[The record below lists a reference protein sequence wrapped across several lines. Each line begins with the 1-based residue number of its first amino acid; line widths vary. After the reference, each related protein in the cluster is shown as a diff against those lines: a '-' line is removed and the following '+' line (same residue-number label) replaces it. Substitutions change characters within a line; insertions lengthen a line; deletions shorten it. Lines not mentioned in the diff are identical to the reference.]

1 MSILTKCSE
10 GKCEEMELLKKI
22 KNGDTRA
29 VAKLMTDI
37 ENERPG
43 VDEELQCLYSHTG
56 SAYIIGI
63 TGPGGVGKSTLVN
76 ALTGYFLKSNLDIGI
91 LATDPSSQF
100 TGGALLG
107 DRIRMTRDV
116 GRNVFFR
123 SLATRGWTGGL
134 AKVASAMTHVLD
146 AMGKDIILIETT
158 GTGQNDINI
167 ATFVDACVLVLM
179 PGVGDEIQTM
189 KAGVLEIA
197 DIFVINK
204 ADIPGAGD
212 LKWQLEQMLGLKD
225 FPPQSWKPKIVVTE
239 AASEKGIEE
248 LTNIISQHKEFI
260 ISNGI
265 FSKRRK
271 ERARLEISEIVEDF
285 IKKYIYEKL
294 DHIHLEKMVE
304 KVAERKIDP
313 NSVASEIIKHF
324 TEEVGKTN

>member
-1 MSILTKCSE
+1 
-10 GKCEEMELLKKI
+10 MELLSKI
-22 KNGDTRA
+22 IDGDIRA
-29 VAKLMTDI
+29 AARLMTDI
-37 ENERPG
+37 ENDRPG
-43 VDEELQCLYSHTG
+43 VDRELQRLYSHTG
-56 SAYIIGI
+56 SAYVIGI

-76 ALTGYFLKSNLDIGI
+76 ALVGYFLKNNLDIGV

-107 DRIRMTRDV
+107 DRIRLTHGV
-116 GRNVFFR
+116 GENVFFR

-134 AKVASAMTHVLD
+134 AKVAAALTHVLD

-167 ATFVDACVLVLM
+167 ATFADVCVLVLM

-204 ADIPGAGD
+204 ADISGAGD
-212 LKWQLEQMLGLKD
+212 LKWQLDQMLNLKG
-225 FPPQSWKPKIVVTE
+225 FPPQSWRPKIVLTE

-248 LTNIISQHKEFI
+248 LTNVIFEHKEFI

-271 ERARLEISEIVEDF
+271 ERARLEVAEIVENF
-285 IKKYIYEKL
+285 VKKYIYEKL
-294 DHIHLEKMVE
+294 DHRHLEKMVE

-313 NSVASEIIKHF
+313 NSVALEIIKHF
-324 TEEVGKTN
+324 MEEAGKTNCGDVC